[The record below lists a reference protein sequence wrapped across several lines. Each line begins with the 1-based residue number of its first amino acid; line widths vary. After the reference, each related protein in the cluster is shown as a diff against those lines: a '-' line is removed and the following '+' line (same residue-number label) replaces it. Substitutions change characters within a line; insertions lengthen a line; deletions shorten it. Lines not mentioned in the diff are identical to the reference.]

1 MPTGYEVLVPQPN
14 RQTEILRSAEDD
26 NSRSASV
33 DAILAKHGWNGPRR
47 KFRGHTGTPKRY
59 AVAGL
64 NRGCVSVTFFHLGG
78 SR

>member
-14 RQTEILRSAEDD
+14 RQTEILRSDQDD
-26 NSRSASV
+26 NSRSAFI
-33 DAILAKHGWNGPRR
+33 DAMLVKYGLDGPRR
-47 KFRGHTGTPKRY
+47 KFRNSTPKRY

-78 SR
+78 RS